1 MREVLRQY
9 RSRIPAKFLPGRA
22 ILETLPRLSPVSG
35 SQPDPVQLA
44 GSYHAP
50 SQQVVLTRDAPAD
63 RSATNLEVGSN
74 VGPEFHVGN
83 KILLA
88 TVLFAGPHTWTG
100 PPPPKNSLSIN
111 GFHPKSAQSILWI
124 SDGDALR
131 IKTDRR
137 DGSEEQWI
145 CEGR

>member
-63 RSATNLEVGSN
+63 HSAANLEVAGN
-74 VGPEFHVGN
+74 VGPEFHVGD

-88 TVLFAGPHTWTG
+88 TVLPAGPHTWTG
-100 PPPPKNSLSIN
+100 PPRPIPPR
-111 GFHPKSAQSILWI
+111 H
-124 SDGDALR
+124 
-131 IKTDRR
+131 RR
-137 DGSEEQWI
+137 LLQVFTLTAEDNQRGSSEVTI
-145 CEGR
+145 TRPAV